1 MPPMRFELLP
11 YDPSA
16 SASASVTSGL
26 ARFTVL
32 TPSLLRLEYRSAASP
47 SFEDRATL
55 AVVNRRLPVPRFS
68 WDAARG
74 VLETDMVRLVYTG
87 GSFSSHSLH
96 VQPTAAAAARGFHGW
111 RFGETSDRDLGNL
124 RGTFR
129 TLDQMGNETLA
140 CGGGGYGKQHC
151 EWGLVSKSGWAL
163 INETAVPRLGA
174 ADDWWADAR
183 GRMLR
188 GKEMH
193 DLYLFAHGREYK
205 AALRDYASIGGRIP
219 MVPRAA
225 LGIWSF
231 PSPH

>member
-74 VLETDMVRLVYTG
+74 VLETNMVRLVYAG

-111 RFGETSDRDLGNL
+111 RFGETLVESDPSDIFASGYAVTDVW
-124 RGTFR
+124 GPDAA
-129 TLDQMGNETLA
+129 TLDPDG
-140 CGGGGYGKQHC
+140 
-151 EWGLVSKSGWAL
+151 
-163 INETAVPRLGA
+163 
-174 ADDWWADAR
+174 
-183 GRMLR
+183 
-188 GKEMH
+188 
-193 DLYLFAHGREYK
+193 
-205 AALRDYASIGGRIP
+205 
-219 MVPRAA
+219 
-225 LGIWSF
+225 
-231 PSPH
+231 